1 MTTLAVAAG
10 ARAATI
16 GLQNFGDYP
25 PDGLRRPF
33 EGSGRGGGADA
44 HHDSRMARRRNRWR
58 LECRA
63 AARLVRAAH
72 GQRVRQADDVPA
84 VIVRALTSLAHEAL
98 ALTASANAMDA
109 RASTST
115 RAGAR
120 PMPMRCGRQR
130 IRSTPTH
137 LRVQHRVQR
146 GGAQRVR
153 RHASAGGFFAGPNPR
168 SQKAATMSSSSAS
181 IVCWLR
187 SSSPRAGFA
196 LRMAAISRRHGLARG
211 RSESRP

>member
-1 MTTLAVAAG
+1 LSSSSQIVGDSTAG
-10 ARAATI
+10 AATI
-16 GLQNFGDYP
+16 GPPEFSRLP
-25 PDGLRRPF
+25 PDGLQRPL

-109 RASTST
+109 RASSSTSCRCAANADAMRPST
-115 RAGAR
+115 YSFHADAFARAASRSAR
-120 PMPMRCGRQR
+120 RRASRASARFCGRFLCWSQPAIAEGGDDVIKLSLDRLLVEVLAEIR
-130 IRSTPTH
+130 ICLAH
-137 LRVQHRVQR
+137 
-146 GGAQRVR
+146 GG
-153 RHASAGGFFAGPNPR
+153 
-168 SQKAATMSSSSAS
+168 
-181 IVCWLR
+181 L
-187 SSSPRAGFA
+187 
-196 LRMAAISRRHGLARG
+196 
-211 RSESRP
+211 

>member
-1 MTTLAVAAG
+1 MRTTIVGWRAG
-10 ARAATI
+10 AI
-16 GLQNFGDYP
+16 GGGWKP
-25 PDGLRRPF
+25 
-33 EGSGRGGGADA
+33 RGGALSSCGARTTGSA
-44 HHDSRMARRRNRWR
+44 GRRRAGGY
-58 LECRA
+58 RA
-63 AARLVRAAH
+63 
-72 GQRVRQADDVPA
+72 RVNLSSSR
-84 VIVRALTSLAHEAL
+84 SL